1 MSEVLDKPRTRKQAV
16 AAVTERIN
24 PTTLGAATDKM
35 WKLREEKRVLEAQI
49 KTIETSM
56 KELEGTVF
64 KLLDAQDTRKAEGKS
79 ASVSITESVVANV
92 ENWDAFWPWLA
103 KTKNFH
109 LVQKRVSDPG
119 MRELWALGKVV
130 PGVQPFT
137 KRTLALRS
145 L

>member
-1 MSEVLDKPRTRKQAV
+1 MSEVLDKPRTRKQTV

>member
-24 PTTLGAATDKM
+24 PITLGAATDKM
-35 WKLREEKRVLEAQI
+35 WKLREEKRTLEAQV
-49 KTIETSM
+49 KVIETSM
-56 KELEGTVF
+56 KELEGTVLG
-64 KLLDAQDTRKAEGKS
+64 LLDAQDTRKAEGKS
-79 ASVSITESVVANV
+79 ASVSITETVVGNV
-92 ENWDAFWPWLA
+92 DNWDALWPWIS
-103 KTKNFH
+103 KTKNYH
-109 LVQKRVSDPG
+109 LIQKRVSDPG
-119 MRELWALGKVV
+119 LRELWALGKVV

>member
-1 MSEVLDKPRTRKQAV
+1 MSEVLDKPRSRTAK
-16 AAVTERIN
+16 AAAPAPLTI
-24 PTTLGAATDKM
+24 GAATDKM
-35 WKLREEKRVLEAQI
+35 WKLREEKRALEAQI
-49 KTIETSM
+49 KVIETSM

-64 KLLDAQDTRKAEGKS
+64 GLLDAQDTRKAEGKS

-92 ENWDAFWPWLA
+92 ENWDALWPWIS

-109 LVQKRVSDPG
+109 LIQKRVSDPG

>member
-1 MSEVLDKPRTRKQAV
+1 MSEVLDKPRTRKQTV

-130 PGVQPFT
+130 PGVQPFP
-137 KRTLALRS
+137 KRTLARRS

>member
-1 MSEVLDKPRTRKQAV
+1 MSEVIDKPRARTVK
-16 AAVTERIN
+16 AAKPGPALTI
-24 PTTLGAATDKM
+24 GAATDRM
-35 WKLREEKRVLEAQI
+35 WKLREDKRALEAQV
-49 KTIETSM
+49 KVIETEM

-64 KLLDAQDTRKAEGKS
+64 GLLDGQDTRKAEGKS
-79 ASVSITESVVANV
+79 ASVSINESVVANV

-103 KTKNFH
+103 KAKNFH

-119 MRELWALGKVV
+119 MRELWALGKTI

-137 KRTLALRS
+137 KRTLAIRS

>member
-1 MSEVLDKPRTRKQAV
+1 MSEVIDKPRARTVKV
-16 AAVTERIN
+16 AKPAPALTI
-24 PTTLGAATDKM
+24 GAATDRM
-35 WKLREEKRVLEAQI
+35 WKLREDKRALEAQI
-49 KTIETSM
+49 KVIETEM

-64 KLLDAQDTRKAEGKS
+64 GLLDGQDTRKAEGKS
-79 ASVSITESVVANV
+79 ASVSINESVVANV
-92 ENWDAFWPWLA
+92 ENWEAFWPWLA

-119 MRELWALGKVV
+119 MRELWALGKVI

-137 KRTLALRS
+137 KRTLAIRS